1 MKFIILKLKKKM
13 KFIIIIYTPN
23 SYCRNGSH

>member
-1 MKFIILKLKKKM
+1 MFII
-13 KFIIIIYTPN
+13 IIIIYTIN

>member
-1 MKFIILKLKKKM
+1 M
-13 KFIIIIYTPN
+13 KFIIIIYTTT

>member
-1 MKFIILKLKKKM
+1 MKFIILKLKENE
-13 KFIIIIYTPN
+13 IYYYNNYTTN

>member
-1 MKFIILKLKKKM
+1 M
-13 KFIIIIYTPN
+13 KFIIIIYTIN